1 MRTTHAMSKSGTVA
15 SSLPGQATPDR
26 SDNSTCLAENNA
38 LPTTQ
43 ALHSY
48 LLSVREITGAD
59 TASLLLCSIAEQ
71 HTSPV
76 LHEGTLSPVPEL
88 DAVNTILDLAAATA
102 LQDNDQA
109 ATSQRPVF
117 HYLQSSADGGY
128 LIGISISGFQ
138 ALMSGKQDAAA
149 GLERRKS
156 ATSPA
161 DAAQDWMIW
170 IGLSYSRDCRPAFLE
185 KLPQTITS
193 FTGEPPESVPEW
205 LPWTLALGGYL
216 AWEAYQL
223 ALLTQDPVSQLPGR
237 VEFQAYLQRELEKG
251 TRHRQPLGLLLINP
265 DEFGLVNHRLGREQG
280 DTAMLEIAR
289 RLSASMRSSDR
300 VFRYGGAVFGVVL
313 PGTDL
318 SAANAATE
326 KLRHLLTQEPY
337 LDGTVRFGFSAGVA
351 AHETFDSDDALT
363 ETGELLR
370 RADQALNVAKLSG
383 GAQSVS
389 WNQDGTTSAMG
400 SLDRLSGIF
409 TADTEKDYR
418 NMLLLWDTITV
429 ISSRSDTATI
439 ASEFVDRIGATL
451 KPERVGL
458 FVNVSAEQPQLLA
471 ANRAQV
477 NGPER
482 ISGKQDLT
490 LSDEQRALM
499 ALAGKHMRT
508 ERSLLTAG
516 QHGKVSN
523 TTQGSRLAYAV
534 PLVARDCCMGCLYID
549 GPKDTL
555 SLDTSDLMFL
565 DALAS
570 QIAVALDRAELALHW
585 KQEKERE
592 SQRLRAEV
600 QELRQT
606 LQHTRLVY
614 KSPQMDGV
622 LDTLK
627 KVAPTDVTVLIT
639 GESGTGKEMLA
650 RALHDMSA
658 RSSRPIIT
666 VDCGAIAHSL
676 METELFGHVKG
687 AYTGAQG
694 SSPGRIIKAEGGT
707 LFLDEIGEIPLEI
720 QAKLLR
726 FLQEKEFTPVG
737 GTRSQ
742 RVDVRIVAATN
753 RDLADEVARGQFR
766 GDLYY
771 RLHVVTLTAP
781 PLRKRPD
788 DILPLARHFLEKFS
802 LEYGKT
808 SRSLNPGA
816 ERALQEYPWP
826 GNVRELQHR
835 ILQAVVMSEQ
845 TEIDTRELRL
855 ATTAPAAST
864 EKYPQT
870 PACGNLISPHPVT
883 HSAGRSETADT
894 FASAPVVNT
903 CPWTA
908 LREGLKSQIAT
919 ALGSSHSP
927 VPLGRWL
934 AEDLVLAADRATN
947 GTASRA
953 SSTLGM
959 AETTFRRRLE
969 KVKREFQAGLL
980 SRTTDWSVIQ
990 PMLSR
995 LIADDNEAGSANIFE
1010 RAHAML
1016 LEEVVAHVQHDVALG
1031 STLMGVTAP
1040 TYRRWT
1046 TTLPG

>member
-1 MRTTHAMSKSGTVA
+1 MNKPGSVA
-15 SSLPGQATPDR
+15 SSVPDQALPDR
-26 SDNSTCLAENNA
+26 SDNSTCHAGNTS
-38 LPTTQ
+38 LPATQ
-43 ALHSY
+43 ALHNY
-48 LLSVREITGAD
+48 LLSVREITGAG
-59 TASLLLCSIAEQ
+59 TASLSLCSIAEQ
-71 HTSPV
+71 HASTV
-76 LHEGTLSPVPEL
+76 LHAGTLPPIPEL
-88 DAVNTILDLAAATA
+88 DAGNTVLNLAAATV
-102 LQDNDQA
+102 LQDNDNAVTAEQ
-109 ATSQRPVF
+109 PVF
-117 HYLQSSADGGY
+117 HYRQSSADDGY
-128 LIGISISGFQ
+128 LLGICISGFR
-138 ALMSGKQDAAA
+138 ALMSGKQDAAT

-156 ATSPA
+156 ATGPA
-161 DAAQDWMIW
+161 AAAQDWMVW
-170 IGLSYSRDCRPAFLE
+170 IGLSYSKGCRPHFLE
-185 KLPQTITS
+185 KLPGSIKR
-193 FTGEPPESVPEW
+193 FTDTPSGSEVDGLS
-205 LPWTLALGGYL
+205 WTLALGAYL
-216 AWEAYQL
+216 VWEAYKI
-223 ALLTQDPVSQLPGR
+223 ALLTQDPISQLPGR
-237 VEFQAYLQRELEKG
+237 VGFQAYLQRELEKA
-251 TRHRQPLGLLLINP
+251 TLHRQPLGLLLINP

-280 DTAMLEIAR
+280 DAAMLEIAR

-318 SAANAATE
+318 PAANAATE

-337 LDGTVRFGFSAGVA
+337 LDETVRFGFSAGVA
-351 AHETFDSDDALT
+351 THEHFDSEDMLT

-389 WNQDGTTSAMG
+389 WNPDGTTSSMG
-400 SLDRLSGIF
+400 NLDRLSGIF

-429 ISSRSDTATI
+429 ISSRSDTETI

-458 FVNVSAEQPQLLA
+458 FTNVDTEQPQLLA
-471 ANRAQV
+471 ANRGQA
-477 NGPER
+477 NGPGR
-482 ISGKQDLT
+482 ITGKQDLS
-490 LSDEQRALM
+490 LSGEQRALM
-499 ALAGKHMRT
+499 TLAGKHMRT
-508 ERSLLTAG
+508 ERSLFSAG
-516 QHGKVSN
+516 RHDNASN
-523 TTQGSRLAYAV
+523 TAQRARLAYAV

-555 SLDTSDLMFL
+555 SLDTSDLIFL
-565 DALAS
+565 DALAN
-570 QIAVALDRAELALHW
+570 QIAVVLDRAELALHW

-606 LQHTRLVY
+606 LQQTRLVY
-614 KSPQMDGV
+614 ESAQMDG
-622 LDTLK
+622 LLEIIM

-650 RALHDMSA
+650 RALHEMSA

-694 SSPGRIIKAEGGT
+694 SSPGRIIQAENGT
-707 LFLDEIGEIPLEI
+707 LFLDEIGEIPLDI

-753 RDLADEVARGQFR
+753 RDLADEVARGRFR
-766 GDLYY
+766 ADLYY

-788 DILPLARHFLEKFS
+788 DVLPLARYFLEKFS

-808 SRSLNPGA
+808 SRSLDPGA

-835 ILQAVVMSEQ
+835 ILQAVIMSERS
-845 TEIDTRELRL
+845 EIDTQELRL
-855 ATTAPAAST
+855 ATTASDTSAESPPRVSA
-864 EKYPQT
+864 
-870 PACGNLISPHPVT
+870 GDNVISPHTDV
-883 HSAGRSETADT
+883 HSAGHGDTASVHD
-894 FASAPVVNT
+894 SPPVADS

-908 LREGLKSQIAT
+908 LREGFKSQIAT
-919 ALGSSHSP
+919 ALGSNHAP

-980 SRTTDWSVIQ
+980 SRTTDWSAIQ
-990 PMLSR
+990 PMLPR
-995 LIADDNEAGSANIFE
+995 LIAADNKGSDANIFE

-1016 LEEVVAHVQHDVALG
+1016 LEEVVAHVQHDGALG
-1031 STLMGVTAP
+1031 SALMGVTVP

-1046 TTLPG
+1046 TTLPD